1 MTPAIEAIDL
11 VKRFG
16 GPHRQTAVDGV
27 SFAVPPGTVLGLLG
41 PNGAG
46 KTTTVRMMTTLTE
59 PTSGTARVAGYD
71 VRREPDKV
79 RRSMGLTGQV
89 ATVDELLTG
98 RENIRMI
105 GGLYGIRR
113 KELARL
119 GDQLLEQFSHRRR
132 RRPGRQVLLRGHAPT
147 ARPRGQPAGRRRRCC
162 SSTSRPPAW
171 IPAAAATCG
180 TCCVVWS
187 RRAPRCC

>member
-1 MTPAIEAIDL
+1 MTLAIEAIDL

-16 GPHRQTAVDGV
+16 DDVAVDGV

-46 KTTTVRMMTTLTE
+46 KTTTVRMMTTLTV

-71 VRREPDKV
+71 VREQPDMV
-79 RRSMGLTGQV
+79 RRNMGLTGQV

-113 KELARL
+113 RELKR
-119 GDQLLEQFSHRRR
+119 
-132 RRPGRQVLLRGHAPT
+132 
-147 ARPRGQPAGRRRRCC
+147 
-162 SSTSRPPAW
+162 
-171 IPAAAATCG
+171 
-180 TCCVVWS
+180 
-187 RRAPRCC
+187 